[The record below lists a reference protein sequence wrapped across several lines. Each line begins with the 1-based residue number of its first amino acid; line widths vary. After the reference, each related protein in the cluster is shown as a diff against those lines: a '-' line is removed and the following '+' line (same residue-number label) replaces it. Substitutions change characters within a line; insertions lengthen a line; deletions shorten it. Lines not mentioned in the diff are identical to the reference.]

1 MILYM
6 SEFVVSSV
14 QKLLMLWRDCPE
26 LWGWW
31 WGETEERLGGGEQ
44 VDREE
49 AGGRIQTER
58 GVVWRGLYSCC
69 TLYVTPSLY
78 FRVWSSSSQQQQV
91 APLIILRCFRLSWH
105 QTSLVSR
112 QMWGLRW
119 TMDFSSSSGRWREAR
134 MQWAG
139 GSSDCDPILYNY
151 HHAERQAGGSQGCKY
166 LRFVSQKNFQML
178 DRLRLLR

>member
-1 MILYM
+1 M
-6 SEFVVSSV
+6 SSV
-14 QKLLMLWRDCPE
+14 QRLRMLWPDCPE

-31 WGETEERLGGGEQ
+31 WGETEERLGGGQQ

-91 APLIILRCFRLSWH
+91 APLIPLIILRCFRLSWH

-139 GSSDCDPILYNY
+139 GSSDCDPDIIQLSSCR
-151 HHAERQAGGSQGCKY
+151 ETGW
-166 LRFVSQKNFQML
+166 
-178 DRLRLLR
+178 RLSGL

>member
-1 MILYM
+1 MAILCGTSNEWYYIWTDCA
-6 SEFVVSSV
+6 VSSV
-14 QKLLMLWRDCPE
+14 PRLRMLWPDCPE

-31 WGETEERLGGGEQ
+31 WVLQRRDRERWGGQQ

-49 AGGRIQTER
+49 AGGGYRQS
-58 GVVWRGLYSCC
+58 VVWWWGLYSCC

-91 APLIILRCFRLSWH
+91 APLIPLIILRCFRLSWH
-105 QTSLVSR
+105 QTSLVAR
-112 QMWGLRW
+112 RMWGLRW

-139 GSSDCDPILYNY
+139 GSSDCDPDIIQLSSCR
-151 HHAERQAGGSQGCKY
+151 ETGWQLSG
-166 LRFVSQKNFQML
+166 L
-178 DRLRLLR
+178 